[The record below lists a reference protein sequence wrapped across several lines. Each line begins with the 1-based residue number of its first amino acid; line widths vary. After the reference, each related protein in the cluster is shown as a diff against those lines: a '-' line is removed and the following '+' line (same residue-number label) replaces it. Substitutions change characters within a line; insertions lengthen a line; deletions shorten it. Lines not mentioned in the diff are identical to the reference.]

1 MLINNFFKIIERT
14 QENERAIFIIELNK
28 NHPIYEGHFPGSPI
42 VPGVC
47 SIEIM
52 KECAE
57 FYLNTSLYYD
67 SIEQCKFLSP
77 IDPVK
82 TAFLTISLQ
91 IISLNENEYSI
102 SGTILNQLTH
112 CVSIKS
118 KVKKKA

>member
-1 MLINNFFKIIERT
+1 MLINNFFKIIEHT

-47 SIEIM
+47 SIEMM

-82 TAFLTISLQ
+82 TALLTISLQ

-102 SGTILNQLTH
+102 SGTITNQLTQ

-118 KVKKKA
+118 KVKKKV